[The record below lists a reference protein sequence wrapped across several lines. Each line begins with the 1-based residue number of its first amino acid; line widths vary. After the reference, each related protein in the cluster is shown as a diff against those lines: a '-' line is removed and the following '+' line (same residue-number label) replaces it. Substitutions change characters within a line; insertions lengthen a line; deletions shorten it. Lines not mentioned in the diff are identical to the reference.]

1 MAAMASI
8 GSSSWLEGTPEWAW
22 PGRRPAVEL
31 TPAAWVPVLPALSAG
46 IELAPL
52 PRVAARVAVPRVAA
66 RPRTRSLPRPLRLAR
81 LALLIA
87 VAVATFVITTRLAH
101 SRPAS
106 VEGFASVRFDDA
118 LSSPFAPAATVDAD
132 TTAHSAPA
140 LGELAPQLPEPVPIA
155 TERAG
160 STIASIT
167 YPSAAL
173 GWRDRF
179 LVYLPPGYY
188 ASATRRYPVIY
199 LLHGEDQP
207 ASSFLRLGVAGT
219 LDRLTQTH
227 RIRPVIAVML
237 QGAGAPQDWE
247 NTSGPRFYSYVA
259 EVQRLTDRVL
269 RTIPS
274 RSARAIAGYS
284 MGGFG
289 AMNVALTQLGTYS
302 VVESWEG
309 QFTSLAHELAADRP
323 LLRRLSLHAFVWG
336 GAQDT
341 VVDSGADAPW
351 AAAMRSAGAQATGA
365 VYPGAHAF
373 APIEDH
379 LAQMLSFA
387 ARSLRS

>member
-8 GSSSWLEGTPEWAW
+8 SASSWLDGTPEWAW

-31 TPAAWVPVLPALSAG
+31 APAAWVPALPTLSALPALSTLPALP
-46 IELAPL
+46 ELPAL
-52 PRVAARVAVPRVAA
+52 PRAAA
-66 RPRTRSLPRPLRLAR
+66 RPRTRTLPRPLRLAR

-101 SRPAS
+101 SRPAAA
-106 VEGFASVRFDDA
+106 EGFASIRFDDV
-118 LSSPFAPAATVDAD
+118 LTNPFAGAATVDAD
-132 TTAHSAPA
+132 ATAHAAPA
-140 LGELAPQLPEPVPIA
+140 IGELAPPLPEPVPIV
-155 TERAG
+155 TEPAG

-199 LLHGEDQP
+199 LLHGDDQP

-227 RIRPVIAVML
+227 RIQPMIAVML
-237 QGAGAPQDWE
+237 QGASAPQNWE
-247 NTSGPRFYSYVA
+247 NTSGPRLYSYVA

-289 AMNVALTQLGTYS
+289 AMNVALSQLGTYS

-309 QFTSLAHELAADRP
+309 QFANLSHELAADRR
-323 LLRRLSLHAFVWG
+323 LLRRLPLHAFVWG
-336 GAQDT
+336 GAQDK
-341 VVDSGADAPW
+341 VVDTAADAPW
-351 AAAMRSAGAQATGA
+351 AAAMRAAGAQAIGA

-373 APIEDH
+373 APIEAQ
-379 LAQMLSFA
+379 LAKMLTFA
-387 ARSLRS
+387 ARALRS